1 LWTPFCTRRRP
12 CSDCDSDKMPPTR
25 VSMQTAS
32 VAEHIP
38 SVDTRTGHV
47 TWEPPQPQQ
56 SSTSEEDDST
66 TSSSSTMMIQGTLAV
81 TYACSQTKMEVQ
93 VLGTEGSLTPR
104 RKRTAR
110 DIPSR
115 FIVSRA
121 TATTTTPMLRNQD
134 NHNGGTRVWL
144 CRHRTRVS
152 SFCGRLS
159 GMGNRSQ
166 YSKRSPARFGVCPSL
181 SGIWKAPRSHDSSS

>member
-1 LWTPFCTRRRP
+1 
-12 CSDCDSDKMPPTR
+12 MPPTR

-121 TATTTTPMLRNQD
+121 TATATPMLRNQKQPQQRQRR
-134 NHNGGTRVWL
+134 N
-144 CRHRTRVS
+144 S
-152 SFCGRLS
+152 SLALPASNTSFFILRPPVKDGEPIAILQEKPCEIWRLS
-159 GMGNRSQ
+159 KLVWNLES
-166 YSKRSPARFGVCPSL
+166 AREP
-181 SGIWKAPRSHDSSS
+181 